1 MDLTAFLQYV
11 AALVFVIALILAIAW
26 AMRRFGMS
34 GAIGG
39 LGHRRNPR
47 LAVVEAL
54 SIDGRRRLLL
64 VRRDGTEH
72 LLLLGATQ
80 DMLIESGIPAAVADQ
95 GGLAA
100 GLPASAPAPVAARP
114 PARPAGRVPPHPQ
127 PQPQPQP
134 QPLPARDPLDDGPAG
149 PAPRARRPWP

>member
-100 GLPASAPAPVAARP
+100 ALPTSAPVAARP
-114 PARPAGRVPPHPQ
+114 PARPAGRVP